1 MIFIVII
8 ILIILGL
15 VFSLFFDI
23 AVIIELLLSLIPDF
37 GFLKKKLSHK
47 SENNRSQS
55 DDFNEKIKT
64 LVRQSARWTIASEQD
79 ENPYIAML
87 HANYGAGYI
96 FALRSIAT
104 DAQIKNATGLDV
116 IKLEREIT
124 KVQDMSFVKLAR
136 VCPEGQ
142 PKSEFLRLISG
153 QGVKNL

>member
-1 MIFIVII
+1 MIFIAII

-15 VFSLFFDI
+15 IFSLFFDL
-23 AVIIELLLSLIPDF
+23 VVVIELLLSLIPDF
-37 GFLKKKLSHK
+37 SFLKKKLPQK
-47 SENNRSQS
+47 S
-55 DDFNEKIKT
+55 DDFNEKIKI

-104 DAQIKNATGLDV
+104 DAQIKEATGLDV
-116 IKLEREIT
+116 VKLEQEIT

-153 QGVKNL
+153 QGIRRNNMI

>member
-1 MIFIVII
+1 MIFIAII

-15 VFSLFFDI
+15 IFSLFFDVV
-23 AVIIELLLSLIPDF
+23 VIIELLLSLIPDF
-37 GFLKKKLSHK
+37 SFLKKDLHHKK
-47 SENNRSQS
+47 SENGKQLFS
-55 DDFNEKIKT
+55 EKIKT

-104 DAQIKNATGLDV
+104 DAQIKNATNLDV
-116 IKLEREIT
+116 VKLEREIL
-124 KVQDMSFVKLAR
+124 KVQDNSFVKLAR
-136 VCPEGQ
+136 VCPDGQ

-153 QGVKNL
+153 QGI

>member
-1 MIFIVII
+1 MIFVAII
-8 ILIILGL
+8 IIIILGL
-15 VFSLFFDI
+15 IFSSFFDV

-37 GFLKKKLSHK
+37 SFLKKKLPHK
-47 SENNRSQS
+47 KSKNNRLKS

-104 DAQIKNATGLDV
+104 DAQIKEATNLDV
-116 IKLEREIT
+116 VKLEREVV

-136 VCPEGQ
+136 VCPDGQ
-142 PKSEFLRLISG
+142 PKSEFLRRISG
-153 QGVKNL
+153 QGH

>member
-1 MIFIVII
+1 MIFIAII

-15 VFSLFFDI
+15 IFSLFFDVAI
-23 AVIIELLLSLIPDF
+23 IIELLLSIIPDF
-37 GFLKKKLSHK
+37 SFLKKKSVHHK
-47 SENNRSQS
+47 S

-79 ENPYIAML
+79 KNPYIAML

-104 DAQIKNATGLDV
+104 DAQIKEATNLDV
-116 IKLEREIT
+116 MKLEQEIT

-153 QGVKNL
+153 QGI